1 MSDAIPLP
9 KSLLAVPKVARCH
22 QILSKATAAHRA
34 AELEFNRLESS
45 PPPASADAFD
55 EADAV
60 RRLAQ
65 AKAHDQVHGTSEAD
79 KVAAAIAAERDAGA
93 KAQAKA
99 ESAAAKHRE
108 AVEKARLER
117 DAAYAVLYS
126 ARGALQSAIHEAAP
140 EILAERSRAAFEA
153 AAALFEDVEEL
164 KAVKFA
170 SLDGW
175 LGSGVAHVPASYLRV
190 TLHGLPAVPEEVSR
204 AKRALDHADGVVFE

>member
-9 KSLLAVPKVARCH
+9 KSLLAAPKVARCH
-22 QILSKATAAHRA
+22 AILSKATAAHRA
-34 AELEFNRLESS
+34 AEIEFNRIEAS
-45 PPPASADAFD
+45 PPQACVACFD
-55 EADAV
+55 ESDAA

-190 TLHGLPAVPEEVSR
+190 TLHGLPAVPEVSR